1 MDKEK
6 PNERREEMRR
16 RLIVTVMAGVLSVVV
31 AAALLGCGPNTQTSA
46 SDNEPKADAN
56 KSETYKEEAKIESAM
71 SAAPMAIAKDA
82 TIVDYPSKAG
92 QPLIE
97 LREGTNGWTC
107 FPDWQAT
114 PGNDPQCFDKMW
126 MQWNDALMGGTEPN
140 ITSPGIAYMLQG
152 GSDASN
158 TDPFAMK
165 PPKGEEWLSTGP
177 HIMLIVPGKLDRS
190 VFSTEPHSGEPWI
203 MWAGTPYEHLMVPV
217 EEETK

>member
-1 MDKEK
+1 
-6 PNERREEMRR
+6 MRR
-16 RLIVTVMAGVLSVVV
+16 LPIVAVMAMVLSFVV
-31 AAALLGCGPNTQTSA
+31 AAALLGCEANTQRSA
-46 SDNEPKADAN
+46 SNQSKADAN
-56 KSETYKEEAKIESAM
+56 SETSKEEAKKIESAM

-82 TIVDYPSKAG
+82 TIVDYPAKAG

-114 PGNDPQCFDKMW
+114 PGNDPQCLDEVW
-126 MQWNDALMGGTEPN
+126 MKWNDALMGGTEPK
-140 ITSPGIAYMLQG
+140 ISSPGIAYMLRG

-165 PPKGEEWLSTGP
+165 PPKGEEWRSTGP
-177 HIMLIVPGKLDRS
+177 HIMVVVPSKLDRS
-190 VFSTEPHSGEPWI
+190 VFSTDHHAGEPWI

-217 EEETK
+217 EEGIK